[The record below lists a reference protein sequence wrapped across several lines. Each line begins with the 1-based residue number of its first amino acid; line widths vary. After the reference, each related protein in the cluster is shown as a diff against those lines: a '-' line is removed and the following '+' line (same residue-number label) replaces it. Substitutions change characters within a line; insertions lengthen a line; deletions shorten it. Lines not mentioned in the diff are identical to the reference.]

1 VGPAIDAETQIMFSV
16 ALSNS
21 APRLAFPKL
30 TPIFH
35 FGIQTFTAIR
45 PRDPRDAPTRTVLHR
60 RLLVAMSST
69 PPTEASTTSDSSEVT
84 PVQRTLVVAVDETE
98 DSVKA
103 LKWTIENFYK
113 PDDILHLLHV
123 IPYVHQQVL
132 TSTVYYTPPILD
144 PEISEQ
150 LYLNAEEVVN
160 EKFVPV
166 LKASNV
172 KYSVDMVKEKGSETI
187 GDAVCHA
194 AADLNACAVVVA
206 SHKKHWLQTWLMG
219 SSSREI
225 AGKAPIP
232 VVVYHG

>member
-1 VGPAIDAETQIMFSV
+1 MFSV

-21 APRLAFPKL
+21 LPRLALPKL
-30 TPIFH
+30 TPLFH
-35 FGIQTFTAIR
+35 PQTPTLSR
-45 PRDPRDAPTRTVLHR
+45 PRDAPTRALSHR
-60 RLLVAMSST
+60 RFLVAMSSV
-69 PPTEASTTSDSSEVT
+69 PPTETSPTSESSEVT
-84 PVQRTLVVAVDETE
+84 PTPRVLVVAVDETE

-103 LKWTIENFYK
+103 LRWTIENFYRS
-113 PDDILHLLHV
+113 DDTLHLLHV

-160 EKFVPV
+160 EKFIPI

-172 KYSVDMVKEKGSETI
+172 NYKIDMVKEKGSETI